1 MLRERL
7 LDGQLAGCDPTG
19 ECLVDFPVVRG
30 LLARARLDDIEFAS
44 RRLDG
49 ALSHTLARAPRDVD
63 GGEHVAHPARAGAE
77 GGRRAGLVN
86 QFHRHVDVVDER
98 STNEPRAVADSHD
111 GVGGVGDF
119 LGNEVGGVGERDV
132 KGRDHDIARKHGD
145 TGSLAGVNADDRLP
159 AIAQR
164 RERGLDRPAWL
175 LRVGTDHFD
184 AFVGC
189 GVLVVAGDENARP
202 FGNGVAGFH
211 SRELDAALAEFGD
224 DAVVEFEVGGGDDDH
239 DRFFARISLNPIPD
253 RTVFVPSCEIAPVSE
268 PISTGCAAL
277 DGLLGGGLPRGS
289 VTQVYGPPA
298 AGKTNLALS
307 AAVETAVA
315 GELSYYID
323 TEGLSVARFEQL
335 AQARTAD
342 LDDLASRIVI
352 AEALDFDE
360 QEEAVRD
367 AEDLAERASL
377 VVLDSA
383 TGFYRLER
391 TNRDEGEALRQV
403 GRQVTHLLSLARKHD
418 LAVLLTNQV
427 FADPDSESGRVRAL
441 GGNTLSHLTS
451 VILRV
456 ERFRA
461 GNRRATL
468 EKHGSKAAGE
478 TCRFAITDNGL
489 EGVEEGV

>member
-1 MLRERL
+1 MLGERF
-7 LDGQLAGCDPTG
+7 LDGQLAGRNPAG
-19 ECLVDFPVVRG
+19 ECLVDLPVVLR
-30 LLARARLDDIEFAS
+30 LLARARLDDVEFAY
-44 RRLDG
+44 RGFDG
-49 ALSHTLARAPRDVD
+49 ALSHPLARAPRDVD
-63 GGEHVAHPARAGAE
+63 GGEHVAHAACAGAE
-77 GGRRAGLVN
+77 MGRRAGLVDHLHGN
-86 QFHRHVDVVDER
+86 VEVVDER
-98 STNEPRAVADSHD
+98 GSLEPRAVADVHD

-119 LGNEVGGVGERDV
+119 LGDECSGVGERNV
-132 KGRDHDIARKHGD
+132 KRRDHRIARKHRD
-145 TGSLAGVNADDRLP
+145 TWPFAGVDADDRLP

-164 RERGLDRPAWL
+164 RECSLDRPAWVL
-175 LRVGTDHFD
+175 GVGTDDFD
-184 AFVGC
+184 RIGC
-189 GVLVVAGDENARP
+189 RVVVTGDEDARSL
-202 FGNGVAGFH
+202 GDGVAGFH
-211 SRELDAALAEFGD
+211 GRELDAALAEFGD
-224 DAVVEFEVGGGDDDH
+224 DAVIECEIGGGDDDH
-239 DRFFARISLNPIPD
+239 GRSSVRRIKNPSPD
-253 RTVFVPSCEIAPVSE
+253 RTAFVPWVATTVVSD
-268 PISTGCAAL
+268 PIPTGCTAL
-277 DGLLGGGLPRGS
+277 DDLLGGGLPRGS

-307 AAVETAVA
+307 AAVETAVD

-335 AQARTAD
+335 ARARAAD
-342 LDDLASRIVI
+342 LDELTSCIVV

-367 AEDLAERASL
+367 TEDLAERASL

-427 FADPDSESGRVRAL
+427 FADPESESGRVRAL
-441 GGNTLSHLTS
+441 GGHTLSHLTS
-451 VILRV
+451 VILRL

-478 TCRFAITDNGL
+478 TCRFEITDSGL
-489 EGVEEGV
+489 ESVEEGV